1 MLMMLIAIISAAWNT
16 PKYSLYGFNTKAFQ
30 WKKNNLKIPTYY
42 LFCRNYI
49 WFEINILFNRK
60 ENKLFQLLCVGL
72 NNYQK
77 IVKYIIDRDNNFP
90 SIKVGSVQIFSNI
103 RIIEKENFEPGRLVL
118 KSINQSIN
126 QNREKL
132 FHLICICGF
141 EQLPIIKRFSN
152 VWTWPCNSFLVW
164 QMPYSEV
171 SISWWIFKCF
181 TFHFILVDL

>member
-1 MLMMLIAIISAAWNT
+1 MQHPSFHLAPLLTLQATISSLISSSKSWECIMLMMLIAIISAAWNT

-60 ENKLFQLLCVGL
+60 ENKLFQLIYVGL

-118 KSINQSIN
+118 KSI
-126 QNREKL
+126 
-132 FHLICICGF
+132 
-141 EQLPIIKRFSN
+141 
-152 VWTWPCNSFLVW
+152 W
-164 QMPYSEV
+164 YSTE
-171 SISWWIFKCF
+171 
-181 TFHFILVDL
+181 